1 MKQEFQ
7 QGITFDDVLL
17 LPLKTNITPNN
28 VNTKTKLS
36 KNIDLNI
43 PLVSAPMDTV
53 TESKLAIALA
63 MSGGLGFIHR
73 NLTPEKQ
80 AEEVAKVKRF
90 RNSFIENPL
99 TLGPDDLI
107 KDAVKIREEKGYKN
121 IPIIDQGKLVGLL
134 TKYDYFWPDD
144 ENLPIKKR
152 MKTLKELVIA
162 PVGTSLNTARQLIRE
177 KKVPVLLIVDK
188 KGLLKSIV
196 ARSDVA
202 KNLQFPEAN
211 KDSRDRLRV
220 GGAVGVKA
228 EAILRAELMAASG
241 VDVITIDTAH
251 GHSQNVFETL
261 KALKKNKKLQDIDII
276 AGNIATAEA
285 AKELIALGADAVK
298 VGVGPGSICTT
309 RVVAGV
315 GVPQIS
321 AIQNA
326 AKGRGKSTV
335 PIISDGGIRYSGD
348 IVKALAAGADSVMIG
363 GLFAATEES
372 PGDIT
377 YMGGQMYKIYRGMG
391 SIEAMSQGARDRYG
405 LKKDEAVDK
414 LIPEGIVG
422 QTLFKGKLAD
432 RVHQLIGGLRAGLGY
447 TGSKNINELHKR
459 AKFIQI
465 SHSSLKESHPHDVS
479 IIKEA
484 PNYQAAPFTD

>member
-144 ENLPIKKR
+144 ENLTIKKR

-251 GHSQNVFETL
+251 GHSQNVFET
-261 KALKKNKKLQDIDII
+261 
-276 AGNIATAEA
+276 
-285 AKELIALGADAVK
+285 
-298 VGVGPGSICTT
+298 
-309 RVVAGV
+309 
-315 GVPQIS
+315 
-321 AIQNA
+321 
-326 AKGRGKSTV
+326 
-335 PIISDGGIRYSGD
+335 
-348 IVKALAAGADSVMIG
+348 
-363 GLFAATEES
+363 
-372 PGDIT
+372 
-377 YMGGQMYKIYRGMG
+377 
-391 SIEAMSQGARDRYG
+391 
-405 LKKDEAVDK
+405 
-414 LIPEGIVG
+414 
-422 QTLFKGKLAD
+422 
-432 RVHQLIGGLRAGLGY
+432 
-447 TGSKNINELHKR
+447 
-459 AKFIQI
+459 
-465 SHSSLKESHPHDVS
+465 
-479 IIKEA
+479 
-484 PNYQAAPFTD
+484 